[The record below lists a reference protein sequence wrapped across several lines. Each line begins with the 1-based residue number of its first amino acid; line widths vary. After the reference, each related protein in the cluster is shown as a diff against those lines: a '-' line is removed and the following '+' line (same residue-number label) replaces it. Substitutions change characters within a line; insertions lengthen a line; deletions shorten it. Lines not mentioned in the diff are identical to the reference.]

1 MKHIKHLFALCLLLC
16 TTVATA
22 HDFEVDGICYNIT
35 DATKKTVE
43 VTFQGDNADL
53 QNHSRYNGKVV
64 IPESVVYKGTT
75 YRVTGIGLSAFDTTY
90 LESIVI
96 PASVETIG
104 RTAFLRSRLTE
115 IEIPNSIVWV
125 EHDAFSETPWYANQ
139 PDGAVYVGKVLYG
152 YKGTMPE
159 NTSFVV
165 EDGTTGIAAGAFN
178 RCTGLTN
185 IEIPNSVM
193 WIGQNA
199 FSGTTWYNNQPDGA
213 VYVGKVLYGY
223 KGTMPRN
230 TSIAVEDGTLGI
242 AGCAFENCSGLM
254 DIEIPNSVKSIGYQA
269 FCRSGL
275 KNIKLPDSVIN
286 VGIAAFSYT
295 AIDTIEIPNSV
306 TRISPQ
312 MFYCSGV
319 RSIKIPN
326 SVTIIDD
333 LAFFECRNLTSI
345 ELPNSVVRIAYEAF
359 ERCYNLVD
367 VELSNGIIHIGMG
380 AFFDCENLDGIE
392 IPGSVVRVGA
402 EAFRGCGSLANLKIG
417 NGVESIGTG
426 AFSGC
431 SKLTSIEIPESVTFI
446 GGGAF
451 IGCTNASSI
460 AVAEAN
466 LVYDSRNSCNAI
478 IETAAN
484 TLLLGCQKTVI
495 PNSVTSIGDWA
506 FCDCIGLT
514 SIVIPNS
521 VASIGE
527 SAFYGCTGLTSI
539 VIPNSVTNIG
549 EGVFGFCSALESI
562 VVDGGNAVYDS
573 RENCN
578 AIIETATNTL
588 ISGSKNTII
597 PNDIISIGDGA
608 FSGCDS
614 LTSIEIPG
622 IVTSIGENAFR
633 SCTGLTRIEIPN
645 SVTSIGDQAFYGCR
659 GLKSLMN
666 YSNLVFCKGSTEW
679 GYIAYYAETVYN
691 APNGYFDGDYIWAES
706 GGQKILAYYLG
717 DAVELKLPADC
728 KGEEYAIGAE
738 AFAGC
743 IGLVS
748 VEIPNSVIGIGNSPF
763 YGCDS
768 LAAVHI
774 CSLSAWCNID
784 FVNDFSNPL
793 YYAHNLYLNGELVID
808 LIIPNEI
815 EAIKDYTFTN
825 CTGLASVEIPN
836 SVTSIGGSA
845 FYGCKGLTSVEIPNS
860 VTSIGNSAF
869 YGCKGLTSIEIPN
882 SVTSIGYS
890 AFYGCR
896 NVTELII
903 GDNVETIG
911 SSAFQS
917 CKLTSVTI
925 PASVTSI
932 GTNAFGTSLTEVTS
946 LIPAEELFA
955 IPEIISHSFM
965 EMLTG
970 VCKHKLYV
978 PIGAKETYA
987 ATDGWSSF
995 GEIIEV
1001 DFTGIDGVSDEVKG
1015 QSGKVKTV
1023 YNLQGKKI
1031 DLPSNGIYIVDGKKV
1046 LVK

>member
-1 MKHIKHLFALCLLLC
+1 MKHIKHLLALCLLLC

-53 QNHSRYNGKVV
+53 QNHSRYYGKVV
-64 IPESVVYKGTT
+64 IPESVVYKGIT
-75 YRVTGIGLSAFDTTY
+75 YRVTSIGLSAFDTTY

-104 RTAFLRSRLTE
+104 RTAFIRSHLTE

-125 EHDAFSETPWYANQ
+125 EHDAFSNTPWYENQ

-159 NTSFVV
+159 NTSFAV

-193 WIGQNA
+193 WIGQDA
-199 FSGTTWYNNQPDGA
+199 FSGTTWYNNQPDGV
-213 VYVGKVLYGY
+213 VYAGKVLYKY

-254 DIEIPNSVKSIGYQA
+254 DIEIPNSVKSIGEYA
-269 FCRSGL
+269 FCRSSL

-286 VGIAAFSYT
+286 IGIAAFSYT
-295 AIDTIEIPNSV
+295 AIDTIEIPNSI

-312 MFYCSGV
+312 MFYYSRL

-326 SVTIIDD
+326 SVTTISD
-333 LAFFECRNLTSI
+333 LAFYGCDALTSI
-345 ELPNSVVRIAYEAF
+345 ELPNSIIRIAYEAF
-359 ERCYNLVD
+359 ERCYNLVN
-367 VELSNGIIHIGMG
+367 VELSNGIIHIGMR
-380 AFFDCENLDGIE
+380 AFFDCYNLNGIE
-392 IPGSVVRVGA
+392 IPSTVVSIGDY
-402 EAFRGCGSLANLKIG
+402 AFYGCGSLANLKIG

-431 SKLTSIEIPESVTFI
+431 SNLTSIEIPESVTFI

-495 PNSVTSIGDWA
+495 PNSVASIGSSA
-506 FCDCIGLT
+506 FYGCTGLT

-521 VASIGE
+521 VANIGS

-549 EGVFGFCSALESI
+549 EGVFGSCSALESI

-645 SVTSIGDQAFYGCR
+645 SVTSIGDRAFYGCR

-748 VEIPNSVIGIGNSPF
+748 VEISNSVIGIGNSAF

-793 YYAHNLYLNGELVID
+793 YYAHNLYLNGELVVD

-825 CTGLASVEIPN
+825 CTGLASVEIPG
-836 SVTSIGGSA
+836 SVTSIGEEA
-845 FYGCKGLTSVEIPNS
+845 FRGCTSLARVEIPGS
-860 VTSIGNSAF
+860 VTSIGEEAF
-869 YGCKGLTSIEIPN
+869 RGCTSLARVEIPGN
-882 SVTSIGYS
+882 VTSIGDS

-955 IPEIISHSFM
+955 IPDIITHSFG

-987 ATDGWSSF
+987 ATAGWSSF

-1015 QSGKVKTV
+1015 QSGKVKTI
-1023 YNLQGKKI
+1023 YNLQGKKV
-1031 DLPSNGIYIVDGKKV
+1031 DAPSNGIYIVDGKKV